1 MHSLTC
7 YDVMNYCQQIVTIQ
21 EANDTVSDVIFYSY
35 ENISLLPV
43 STSLIQN
50 AFDALGLMNL
60 SDIIEYEVGTQ
71 LKC

>member
-1 MHSLTC
+1 MA
-7 YDVMNYCQQIVTIQ
+7 IQ
-21 EANDTVSDVIFYSY
+21 EVNSTVSDVIFYSY

-60 SDIIEYEVGTQ
+60 SDIIQYEVSGYVV
-71 LKC
+71 KCYGNSL